1 MALHG
6 IHHVAQKSTITTPFM
21 VSSTKLEVVR
31 VTMFLSDDPDLHDE
45 NVMRDEAISIIKRV
59 VLFIFGKD

>member
-1 MALHG
+1 
-6 IHHVAQKSTITTPFM
+6 M

-45 NVMRDEAISIIKRV
+45 NVMRDEAKSIIKRV